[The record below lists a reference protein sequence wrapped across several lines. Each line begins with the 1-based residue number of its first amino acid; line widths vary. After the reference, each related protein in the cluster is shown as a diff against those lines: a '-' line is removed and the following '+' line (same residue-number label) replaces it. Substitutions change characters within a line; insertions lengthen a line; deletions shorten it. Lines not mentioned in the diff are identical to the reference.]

1 MPKTKPAPV
10 GTKQVTI
17 SKFFA
22 PKPGAVKQANGV
34 QIVTDDDD
42 EITSANTDSNKR
54 KSKQKSRQS
63 SAKRQCLEKDTNT
76 GNSDKPGS
84 SIAKNI
90 TVDLTGDGA
99 ERTAKRL
106 QAFEFEENND
116 SNEGKERTLW
126 EPKDLPDV
134 LSQDD
139 EQNNAADSDNSDS
152 DETPSSSQ
160 KKAKAGSGNKG
171 KAVSSASSSKP
182 GAQKSVP
189 SFLDKFSSP
198 TSSAGAPGKK
208 SQVKYTPLEQ
218 QFISIKEK
226 YADAVL
232 LVECGYKYRFFGQDA
247 EIAAEVLKIFCH
259 PDHNFVTASIP
270 VHRLF
275 VHIRRLVAAGYKV
288 GVVKQTETAALK
300 AAGDNRSGP
309 FTRELSALYTK
320 STLIGEDIDPLSGNM
335 DCEGEQ
341 TTAITVRPNSYLMCV
356 YDFPSESS
364 SKQQQ
369 IGMLAVDPGTGDMV
383 YDCFTDGEGRRE
395 LETRVTHLQPVELL
409 LSKEAVPATRS
420 LLSGLAA
427 LSSTADDRMRIEHV
441 PEENLSY
448 SHAFEI
454 VSEFFSS
461 EKEGDKLQQMLA
473 LPKAVLCCFAAL
485 ITYLTD
491 FNLQSVLQLTSN
503 LHEFSLKSRH
513 LHLPAACL
521 RNLEVFQNG
530 TDGSERASLF
540 WFLNHTVTRAGAR
553 LLRAWLA
560 QPLRDVGAITARHDA
575 VQELCGGSCPGLL
588 KLRESLARCPD
599 LEKGLCS
606 IYHSKSSALEFVLV
620 SRSLS
625 RLCQEVR
632 QLQGTELPQMA
643 SALLQ
648 EVVREVPELLADV
661 QHFSSAISEK
671 AAREN
676 DKANLFTD
684 DSRYTQVAEVKG
696 EISSVIQE
704 LKDYRRE
711 IRLVLRQPSADYVTV
726 SQTEYLVEV
735 KNTQLNTVPKQWTQ
749 ISSTKAVSR
758 FHPPFVAEKYRR
770 LSQLREQLVATVSDA
785 WEQFL
790 KEFSEGFLRYR
801 KAVQLLA
808 SLDVLLSLAKVAQ
821 QDGYCRPQM
830 TDDTVAIEIEDGRH
844 PVIDALKGEGE
855 QFVPNSTHLQAGG
868 QRVMIVTGPN
878 MGGKSSYIRQV
889 ALIAIMAQMGSFV
902 PAASARL
909 GVLDA
914 IYTRMGAEDEIFRG
928 RSTFMVELQE
938 AGEIM
943 AAATERSLVIIDELG
958 RGTSTH
964 DGVAIAYAT
973 LEYFVTEVQCLTLFV
988 THYPMLAEFQQMY
1001 PEAVGNY
1008 HMSFLLYDGAEEGS
1022 SSEERK
1028 EEEKEEEGAE
1038 SSDEHLTFLYQLTE
1052 GAAGKSYGLNVAR
1065 LAHIPPDILRLAA
1078 VKSHELEDDV
1088 AKRRAARQAFTAAYQ
1103 ASEGKVKDAV
1113 MALTDS
1119 GSL

>member
-1 MPKTKPAPV
+1 MPKGKAAATS
-10 GTKQVTI
+10 GRKQVTI

-22 PKPGAVKQANGV
+22 PKQGPIKQSNGV
-34 QIVTDDDD
+34 QIVTDEDD
-42 EITSANTDSNKR
+42 EVTTHAVESNKR
-54 KSKQKSRQS
+54 KSKKKPSQS
-63 SAKRQCLEKDTNT
+63 SAKRPCLEQDTCTSSSDPPSSSTNPNKT
-76 GNSDKPGS
+76 AQVKNNSES
-84 SIAKNI
+84 
-90 TVDLTGDGA
+90 TT
-99 ERTAKRL
+99 KRL
-106 QAFEFEENND
+106 QSFEFEENDD
-116 SNEGKERTLW
+116 SRKKRERKLW
-126 EPKDLPDV
+126 KPKDLPDV

-139 EQNNAADSDNSDS
+139 EQNNTVSDDSDNDDS
-152 DETPSSSQ
+152 PPAK
-160 KKAKAGSGNKG
+160 KKAGAGNKG
-171 KAVSSASSSKP
+171 KSAASSTKTGS
-182 GAQKSVP
+182 QKSVP
-189 SFLDKFSSP
+189 TFLGRFSSP
-198 TSSAGAPGKK
+198 TGSQAKK

-218 QFISIKEK
+218 QFVSIKEK

-300 AAGDNRSGP
+300 AAGDNRSAP
-309 FTRELSALYTK
+309 FTRELTALYTK
-320 STLIGEDIDPLSGNM
+320 STLIGEDILSFEPLGYPLSGTA
-335 DCEGEQ
+335 DCDGEQ
-341 TTAITVRPNSYLMCV
+341 TTATTVRPNSYLMCL
-356 YDFPSESS
+356 YDFPSDSS

-383 YDCFTDGEGRRE
+383 YDCFTDADGRRE
-395 LETRVTHLQPVELL
+395 LEMRVSHLQPVELL
-409 LSKEAVPATRS
+409 LSREATPATER

-427 LSSTADDRMRIEHV
+427 LSSTADDRMRIEHLS
-441 PEENLSY
+441 EDKFSY
-448 SHAFEI
+448 SQAFEA

-461 EKEGDKLQQMLA
+461 EKDGDQLQQMLA
-473 LPKAVLCCFAAL
+473 LPKPVLCCFAAL
-485 ITYLTD
+485 VTYLTD
-491 FNLQSVLQLTSN
+491 FNLHSVLRLTSN
-503 LHEFSLKSRH
+503 LHEFSLKSK
-513 LHLPAACL
+513 LLQLPAACL
-521 RNLEVFQNG
+521 RNLEIFQNG

-540 WFLNHTVTRAGAR
+540 WLLNHTVTRSGAR

-560 QPLRDVGAITARHDA
+560 QPLRDVRAISARQDA
-575 VQELCGGSCPGLL
+575 VQELGSGSCPGLL
-588 KLRESLARCPD
+588 KLRESLTRCPD

-620 SRSLS
+620 SRALS
-625 RLCQEVR
+625 RLCQGVR
-632 QLQGTELPQMA
+632 QLQGTELPHIT
-643 SALLQ
+643 SSLLQ
-648 EVVREVPELLADV
+648 EVVQEVPDLLSDV
-661 QHFSSAISEK
+661 SHFSTAISEK

-684 DSRYTQVAEVKG
+684 DSRYSQVAQVKDD
-696 EISSVIQE
+696 ISSVVQE

-711 IRLVLRQPSADYVTV
+711 IRVVLRQPSVDYVTV

-758 FHPPFVAEKYRR
+758 FHPPYVVEKYRR
-770 LSQLREQLVATVSDA
+770 LCQLREQLVATVTDA
-785 WEQFL
+785 WDQFL
-790 KEFSEGFLRYR
+790 REFSEGFLRYR

-808 SLDVLLSLAKVAQ
+808 SLDVLMALAKVAQ
-821 QDGYCRPQM
+821 QDGYCRPEM
-830 TDDTVAIEIEDGRH
+830 SEDTVGIEIEHGRH
-844 PVIDALKGEGE
+844 PVIDALKGEQE
-855 QFVPNSTHLQAGG
+855 QYVPNSTHLRADG
-868 QRVMIVTGPN
+868 QRIMIVTGPN

-889 ALIAIMAQMGSFV
+889 ALIAVMAQMGSFI

-914 IYTRMGAEDEIFRG
+914 VYTRMGAEDEIFRG

-973 LEYFVTEVQCLTLFV
+973 LQNFVTKVQCLTLFV
-988 THYPMLAEFQQMY
+988 THYPMLAEFQQLY

-1008 HMSFLLYDGAEEGS
+1008 HMSFLLYAGAEEGS
-1022 SSEERK
+1022 SRTEDKETDESSEN
-1028 EEEKEEEGAE
+1028 
-1038 SSDEHLTFLYQLTE
+1038 SDEHLTFLYQLTE
-1052 GAAGKSYGLNVAR
+1052 GAAAKSYGLNVAR
-1065 LAHIPPDILRLAA
+1065 LAHIPPEILRLAS
-1078 VKSHELEDDV
+1078 VKSHQLEEAV
-1088 AKRRAARQAFTAAYQ
+1088 TKRRAARAEFSAAYQ
-1103 ASEGKVKDAV
+1103 ASEENVKDAV
-1113 MALTDS
+1113 MAISSS
-1119 GSL
+1119 GSS